1 MRRLQKV
8 FMSSKLS
15 FQDIILRLL
24 DYWKEQGCL
33 VQQPYN
39 VQVGAGT
46 MNPAT
51 SLRVLGPESWNV
63 VYVEPSIR
71 PDDGRF
77 GDNPNRMQMHHQLQV
92 ILKPDPGNPQEL
104 FLKSLEAIG
113 IDPLR
118 HDIRFVEDNWESPAL
133 GAWGLGWEVWLDGQE
148 ITQFTYFQQAGGLN
162 LDPVAVEITYGLDR
176 IALALQNV
184 NSVWEINYGSDIP
197 YGNLLLQSEIEHC
210 QYYFNVADVEAI
222 RQIYDHY
229 ENEAKRCIEA
239 NLVMPAHDFN
249 LKCSHLFNILD
260 TRGAIG
266 VTERANYFHRMRHIA
281 RQITALYLAQREAL
295 GFPFT
300 QAWSE
305 TAVTKPAYL
314 LQFAQIEQ
322 PQTFL
327 LEIGTE
333 ELPVGDLD
341 SAIRQ
346 LKELVPATFDRLRLT
361 YDRVEVSGTP
371 RRLAVLVNRLEGRQS
386 DLETVVKG
394 PPADRAFDADGRPT
408 KAAEGFARGK
418 GVDVADLQIVEEGDK
433 RYVAAVVREEGQ
445 PTAAVLAQML
455 PDLIAGLKFTR
466 SMRWNRSNVAFS
478 RPVRWLVALYGP
490 DVVPF
495 DFADIVSDRI
505 SRGLRPYDSPELPIT
520 DAAQYAVV
528 MRKNGI
534 VLDKEKRKEA
544 ITAVASKLAAEKKG
558 DIPDDPDLLDEVANL
573 VERPTP
579 MRGQFEE
586 RFLALPDEVLV
597 AVMRKHQRYFPVYNE
612 DGRLLPYF
620 IAVRNGDEKHLN
632 TVVDGNEHV
641 IRARFADAEFFYNND
656 IKFTLADFLPRLET
670 LTFQVDLGSMLDK
683 VQRLEK
689 LTPIIARMVGLT
701 AEETA
706 VAARAA
712 SLSKADLAAEL
723 VVEMTS
729 LQGTMGAHYARL
741 SGEPEAVALALAEQ
755 YKSVSGSKPGMA
767 LALADRLDSLTGLF
781 AAGLAPKGSND
792 PFALRRAAIQ
802 LIENLA
808 AHEMS
813 FDLQA
818 ALAAAGALQPVPF
831 NEKVQADVLA
841 FVNGRLEGL
850 LRDQDLPA
858 SVVKAVLAAQ
868 AHNPYV
874 AQKTAVALQQAIAA
888 EDWENLLDAYARCV
902 RITRSLDTAFALR
915 PADFALPQEQ
925 ALAAAYAQA
934 KAAQDGS
941 VAALV
946 GALRLLQPTISAFF
960 ANVLVMDED
969 TAVRENRLALLQHIA
984 ALADG
989 LADLSQLEGF

>member
-1 MRRLQKV
+1 
-8 FMSSKLS
+8 MSSKLS

-104 FLKSLEAIG
+104 YLKSLEAIG
-113 IDPLR
+113 IDPRR

-176 IALALQNV
+176 IALALQGV
-184 NSVWEINYGSDIP
+184 NSVWEINYGVGIP
-197 YGNLLLQSEIEHC
+197 YGHLLLQSEIEHC

-222 RQIYDHY
+222 RQVYDLY
-229 ENEAKRCIEA
+229 ENEAKRCIA
-239 NLVMPAHDFN
+239 AGLVVPAHDFN
-249 LKCSHLFNILD
+249 LKCSHMFNILD

-266 VTERANYFHRMRHIA
+266 VTERANYFHRMRNVA
-281 RQITALYLAQREAL
+281 RQITGLYLAQRETL

-300 QAWSE
+300 QAWPE
-305 TAVTKPAYL
+305 QPADKPGYVI
-314 LQFAQIEQ
+314 QFTQIEQ

-341 SAIRQ
+341 TAVRQ
-346 LKELVPATFDRLRLT
+346 LTELVPATFDRLRLQ
-361 YDRVEVSGTP
+361 YDRVEVNGTP
-371 RRLAVLVNRLEGRQS
+371 RRLAVLVHRLEGRQS

-394 PPADRAFDADGRPT
+394 PPADRAFDAAGNPT
-408 KAAEGFARGK
+408 PAAQGFARGK
-418 GVDVADLQIVEEGDK
+418 GVDVADLQIIEEGDK

-445 PTAAVLAQML
+445 PTAAVLAQAL
-455 PDLIAGLKFTR
+455 PELIASLKFSR
-466 SMRWNRSNVAFS
+466 SMRWNRSNVPFS

-490 DVVPF
+490 DVTPF
-495 DFADIVSDRI
+495 EFADVASGRF
-505 SRGLRPYDSPELPIT
+505 SRGLRPFDSPELLIA
-520 DAAQYAVV
+520 DASQYAVV

-534 VLDKEKRKEA
+534 ILDKERRKEA
-544 ITAVASKLAAEKKG
+544 ITAVAIKLAAEKKG
-558 DIPDDPDLLDEVANL
+558 IIPDDPDLLDEVANL

-586 RFLALPDEVLV
+586 RFLALPDEALV
-597 AVMRKHQRYFPVYNE
+597 AVMRKHQRYFPVYGE

-632 TVVDGNEHV
+632 LVVDGNEHV
-641 IRARFADAEFFYNND
+641 IRARFADAEFFYNSD
-656 IKFTLADFLPRLET
+656 VKHKLVDFLPRLAT
-670 LTFQVDLGSMLDK
+670 LTFQADLGSMLDK

-689 LTPIIARMVGLT
+689 LAPSIAAMVGLT
-701 AEETA
+701 AAETA

-712 SLSKADLAAEL
+712 LLSKADLASEL

-741 SGEPEAVALALAEQ
+741 SGETDAVAAAIGEQ
-755 YKSVSGSKPGMA
+755 YRSVSRSKPGLA

-802 LIENLA
+802 LIENLV
-808 AHEMS
+808 AHEIP
-813 FDLQA
+813 FDLRA
-818 ALAAAGALQPVPF
+818 ATMAAGSLQPVLF
-831 NEKVQADVLA
+831 DDRVQADVLA
-841 FVNGRLEGL
+841 FVSGRLEGL
-850 LRDQDLPA
+850 LRDRNLPA

-868 AHNPYV
+868 AHNPY
-874 AQKTAVALQQAIAA
+874 AALTTAVALQQAITAD
-888 EDWENLLDAYARCV
+888 DWERLLDAYARCV
-902 RITRSLDTAFALR
+902 RITRSQTATFALR
-915 PADFALPQEQ
+915 PADFALPEEQ
-925 ALAAAYAQA
+925 ALAAAYAAA

-946 GALRLLQPTISAFF
+946 GTLRALQPVISQFF
-960 ANVLVMDED
+960 DNVLVMDED
-969 TAVRENRLALLQHIA
+969 TAVRENRLALLQRIA

-989 LADLSQLEGF
+989 IADLSQLEGF